1 LPAARLQ
8 PLPFLEPTRLLDL
21 VEQDPSLIEA
31 GLRIVARRVSL
42 PVKSGG
48 TVLDALASDSRNRC
62 VLLRSAESLT
72 PRIIEEILAARGWI
86 SESLPTLRSLRPDL
100 PAGGEIRCVL
110 LTSRVDEA
118 AGALLSLLAGAA
130 PEVLMVHAFDSPSGL
145 ALSVVAAATAVAIPA
160 AARPR
165 PSPTPSPAAERRPSP
180 LAGIPLTADEMAEFR
195 RVSSAR
201 SHVARSPSAAEP
213 RPATDFH
220 PASDFRG
227 RFLEN

>member
-1 LPAARLQ
+1 LRLQ
-8 PLPFLEPTRLLDL
+8 
-21 VEQDPSLIEA
+21 
-31 GLRIVARRVSL
+31 
-42 PVKSGG
+42 
-48 TVLDALASDSRNRC
+48 
-62 VLLRSAESLT
+62 ESLR
-72 PRIIEEILAARGWI
+72 PPAVRREPDAARGWI

-110 LTSRVDEA
+110 LTSRVDDA

-145 ALSVVAAATAVAIPA
+145 ALSVVAAASTVALPA
-160 AARPR
+160 AVRPR
-165 PSPTPSPAAERRPSP
+165 PSPVPSSAAERGASP

-195 RVSSAR
+195 RVISPR
-201 SHVARSPSAAEP
+201 SPVPRSPSPAGP